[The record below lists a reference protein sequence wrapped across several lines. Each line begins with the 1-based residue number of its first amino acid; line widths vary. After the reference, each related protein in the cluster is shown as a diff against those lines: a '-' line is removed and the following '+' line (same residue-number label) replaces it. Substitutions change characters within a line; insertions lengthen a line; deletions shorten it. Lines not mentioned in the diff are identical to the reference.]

1 MSGDGEP
8 GLLLQDLSGT
18 HSLPLAV
25 ETMPCNADMSMRPD
39 RPERDNE
46 APYRPSA
53 GVSLHWHWAGAA
65 GMTGGTCGVKI
76 GHSKVPPLEG
86 PIVPAKPRKKNCA
99 LLGDP

>member
-8 GLLLQDLSGT
+8 GLLLQDLSGS

-46 APYRPSA
+46 AHIDQVLEFPSI
-53 GVSLHWHWAGAA
+53 G
-65 GMTGGTCGVKI
+65 TGQ
-76 GHSKVPPLEG
+76 E
-86 PIVPAKPRKKNCA
+86 
-99 LLGDP
+99 LLG